1 MALTRKLLKGMGL
14 TDEQIDSVID
24 AHTETVDALK
34 DQVNTIKADADR
46 LKEVEKELNSLKNGK
61 DWKAEYDKEKK
72 AFEDYKT
79 EIAGKETSRKIR
91 AEYRKLLEKHKIAN
105 EDIDLIMAATDFGEM
120 KLNDDGALDKV
131 DDYEKSIAEK
141 YARYIP
147 TESVQGI
154 HVSTPPA
161 NGGTKKTKAEI
172 MAIKDDKER
181 RQEIAANHELFGF

>member
-147 TESVQGI
+147 KESVQGI